1 MQYKDIVILTRS
13 VKGWARRFFG
23 SPCRRRDS
31 AYSVSREGYFET
43 YEVSV
48 LLDYLKILDNGR
60 QDLPA
65 CGGLASPLGN
75 LLTEDMAKI
84 RVAYPDVPFHESAR
98 MYASEEAQDPVL
110 KDRLMRFFQSGGS
123 FQKKSVVYSDS

>member
-13 VKGWARRFFG
+13 VKGWAEDFSAVLAEEG
-23 SPCRRRDS
+23 IP

-60 QDLPA
+60 QDLPLA
-65 CGGLASPLGN
+65 AVLASPLGN

-84 RVAYPDVPFHESAR
+84 RVAYPDVPFQKAR
-98 MYASEEAQDPVL
+98 GCT
-110 KDRLMRFFQSGGS
+110 RR
-123 FQKKSVVYSDS
+123 KKHRIRS